1 MWLDDKSKNL
11 IKWVPLHFVVEY
23 FYTYVHACGPT
34 LLANET
40 DPPNHLFYAHMIG
53 FDDKKRKK
61 RRRRKKEMCMGVGPC
76 EKCVHGRD

>member
-11 IKWVPLHFVVEY
+11 IKWVHLHFVVEY

-40 DPPNHLFYAHMIG
+40 DPPNHLFYARMIG
-53 FDDKKRKK
+53 FEKKKKRKIIN
-61 RRRRKKEMCMGVGPC
+61 
-76 EKCVHGRD
+76 VHGSGAMREMRAQ